1 TRPSQQS
8 HQRSTPKLAKPP
20 KLQTSALLPL
30 TSPAWY
36 TRYGYPASCFV
47 VSILN
52 SNSDAASHRT
62 LYPPP
67 AGPRSLDDARD
78 DRALSSASSGSG
90 SAEWNS
96 PENRRGG
103 SGPPW
108 MYVVALESRHR
119 VMDESVLCRGMP
131 VESTLRP
138 VAGRGGATVAVGGW
152 DRGVGLVSCT

>member
-1 TRPSQQS
+1 M
-8 HQRSTPKLAKPP
+8 
-20 KLQTSALLPL
+20 
-30 TSPAWY
+30 
-36 TRYGYPASCFV
+36 
-47 VSILN
+47 LN
-52 SNSDAASHRT
+52 SNSDAASHIT
-62 LYPPP
+62 LYPPL

-108 MYVVALESRHR
+108 MYVVELESRHR
-119 VMDESVLCRGMP
+119 VIDESVLCRGML

-138 VAGRGGATVAVGGW
+138 VAGRCGGIVAAGGC
-152 DRGVGLVSCT
+152 DRGIGLASCPIDETPLPLRWPLLLKPE